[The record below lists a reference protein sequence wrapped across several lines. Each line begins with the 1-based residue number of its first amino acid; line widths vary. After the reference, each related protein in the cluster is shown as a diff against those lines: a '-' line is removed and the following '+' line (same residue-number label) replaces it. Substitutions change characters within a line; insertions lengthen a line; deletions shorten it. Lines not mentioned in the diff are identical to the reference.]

1 MSGGQPL
8 AGRVAIVTGGAR
20 GIGLAVADAL
30 AAAGASLVIA
40 DNGTGSDGTGA
51 DPTIAEAAAR
61 HIGGETLAF
70 TESIAS
76 PSAAAA
82 CVALAKRRLGGLD
95 IVIHGA
101 AIRRDAAI
109 VDGVAA
115 DWEAVLRNN
124 LSAAWYL
131 LNAAAPVWRDQGGRG
146 RGGRHGYRWGR
157 VVNLVSGAGLC
168 GGPAQ
173 GAAAA
178 ASAGLISLTRV
189 AALDL
194 APDHVTCNALAL
206 LDTGENGLHAPTPA
220 KVISWLCTDA
230 AVDVSGQLFGVR
242 GREVLLFSP
251 PQPVARLADATDWS
265 IDQFSQAAL
274 AGIAGRSSALDA
286 GTPALEHAPPA

>member
-1 MSGGQPL
+1 MQVDLFAPVKIGEVELKNRIVMSPMT
-8 AGRVAIVTGGAR
+8 RAR
-20 GIGLAVADAL
+20 CGM
-30 AAAGASLVIA
+30 
-40 DNGTGSDGTGA
+40 DGV
-51 DPTIAEAAAR
+51 P
-61 HIGGETLAF
+61 
-70 TESIAS
+70 
-76 PSAAAA
+76 
-82 CVALAKRRLGGLD
+82 GGLQ
-95 IVIHGA
+95 A
-101 AIRRDAAI
+101 
-109 VDGVAA
+109 
-115 DWEAVLRNN
+115 LF
-124 LSAAWYL
+124 Y
-131 LNAAAPVWRDQGGRG
+131 APT
-146 RGGRHGYRWGR
+146 
-157 VVNLVSGAGLC
+157 
-168 GGPAQ
+168 
-173 GAAAA
+173 

-286 GTPALEHAPPA
+286 GTPALDHAPPA